1 MKEDKGGRK
10 GRSSVDREK
19 AVFNGASSWEGSAL
33 RAQIVSNS
41 KSRISHCVSWIATFR
56 FVVIRTKD
64 QNFSFNTMQ
73 RPGGS
78 VYLHRL
84 VELLRRNY
92 VQRIVHALLWRLL
105 SHSAFQEKDW
115 RQLRISKCIVVQL
128 SSRGGRRRSL
138 MQHWG
143 QIWYHYR
150 ASITGTFVFYR
161 NSTSRNLYH
170 DNSSSKN
177 DKKYILRTSVHRRHG
192 GHWMS
197 TIAPAGNYITKW
209 SRHLSCLSILNH
221 SILHLSIHSNSNP
234 HKQVKAIRYAIAV
247 FSFSPPQDLCSPR

>member
-1 MKEDKGGRK
+1 
-10 GRSSVDREK
+10 
-19 AVFNGASSWEGSAL
+19 
-33 RAQIVSNS
+33 
-41 KSRISHCVSWIATFR
+41 
-56 FVVIRTKD
+56 
-64 QNFSFNTMQ
+64 
-73 RPGGS
+73 
-78 VYLHRL
+78 
-84 VELLRRNY
+84 
-92 VQRIVHALLWRLL
+92 
-105 SHSAFQEKDW
+105 
-115 RQLRISKCIVVQL
+115 
-128 SSRGGRRRSL
+128 

-197 TIAPAGNYITKW
+197 TIAPAGNYITNW

-247 FSFSPPQDLCSPR
+247 FSFSPPPPKTYAHLANYLQRSPIHNETFRFPLRPPHLLPRNICLPLLVVDSPPDLYYKRSQLQQQSSLLQDAGLLQRNQRQLREQCERCDRGKHTV